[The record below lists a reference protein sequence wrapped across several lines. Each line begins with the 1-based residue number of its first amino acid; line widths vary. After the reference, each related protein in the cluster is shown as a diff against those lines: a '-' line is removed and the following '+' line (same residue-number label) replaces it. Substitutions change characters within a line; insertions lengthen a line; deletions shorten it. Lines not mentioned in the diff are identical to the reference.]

1 MKSGATFGK
10 TDKLVDAERR
20 WDLKKRSSIAK
31 SDERV

>member
-1 MKSGATFGK
+1 MKSDAIFGK

-20 WDLKKRSSIAK
+20 WDSKKSSITK